1 MKDYEAVR
9 DELGRSMRNKFED
22 REKLRLKTFLYWKRN
37 NLSNLSDGELSQ
49 EASRA
54 SLAEGSNASY
64 TPDYVPGVG
73 SPRSLALEL
82 ERKWRKADISA
93 EKIQRMAKQVKADYA
108 DGEV

>member
-9 DELGRSMRNKFED
+9 DELGRSLRNKFED
-22 REKLRLKTFLYWKRN
+22 REELRLKTFLYWKQN

-54 SLAEGSNASY
+54 SLAEGSNASH

-82 ERKWRKADISA
+82 ERKRRKADISA
-93 EKIQRMAKQVKADYA
+93 EKIQRMANQVKADYA
-108 DGEV
+108 EADD